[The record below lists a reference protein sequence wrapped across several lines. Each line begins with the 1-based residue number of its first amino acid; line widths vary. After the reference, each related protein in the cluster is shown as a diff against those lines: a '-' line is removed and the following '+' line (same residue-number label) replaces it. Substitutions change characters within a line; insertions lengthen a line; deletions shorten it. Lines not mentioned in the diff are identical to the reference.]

1 MKINTNACQG
11 CEIAGRK
18 VSGKVRDKDV
28 KKYSSNVG
36 VAVLVE
42 LVPSLSFSQSE
53 LQPEG

>member
-1 MKINTNACQG
+1 
-11 CEIAGRK
+11 
-18 VSGKVRDKDV
+18 V